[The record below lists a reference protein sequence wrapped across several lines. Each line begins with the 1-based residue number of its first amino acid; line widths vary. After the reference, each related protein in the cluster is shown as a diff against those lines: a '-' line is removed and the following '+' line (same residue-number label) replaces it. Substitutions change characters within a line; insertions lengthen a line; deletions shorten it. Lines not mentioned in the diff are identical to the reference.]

1 MSPSPDKV
9 KSCCAAVY
17 DSELA
22 RALLGD
28 SFHPG
33 GLTLTRRLGELLQ
46 LHPGM
51 LVLDAASGKGDSA
64 LFLAQQFGCDV
75 VGVDLG
81 PINIAEAVRKAENA
95 GLTGRVRFLQ
105 GDVEA
110 VALPSDS
117 FDCVICECAFCTFP
131 DKTAAAGE
139 FARVLRRGGRIG
151 ISDLTRNGPLL
162 SELEGLLAWIA
173 CIADA
178 LPAREYTAF
187 LEAASFR
194 GVQIENHDDVL
205 LAMAR
210 DVQARLMGLE
220 LMTGLKK
227 MDIPGADFAQA
238 RSLARAALQAIQQG
252 SLGYIIITAEI

>member
-1 MSPSPDKV
+1 VSPSPDRV
-9 KSCCAAVY
+9 KSCCAAAY

-33 GLTLTRRLGELLQ
+33 GLALTQRLGELLEV
-46 LHPGM
+46 HPGM
-51 LVLDAASGKGDSA
+51 LVLDAACGKGDSA
-64 LFLAQQFGCDV
+64 IFLAQQFGCDV

-81 PINIAEAVRKAENA
+81 PVNIAEAARRADKA
-95 GLTGRVRFLQ
+95 GLGDRVRFVQ
-105 GDVEA
+105 GDVETIG
-110 VALPSDS
+110 LPGDS

-131 DKTAAAGE
+131 GKSAAAGE
-139 FARVLRRGGRIG
+139 FARVLRRGGRVG
-151 ISDLTRNGPLL
+151 ISDLTRNGPLP

-178 LPAREYTAF
+178 LPAREYTRF

-194 GVQIENHDDVL
+194 AVHTEPHDDVL

-220 LMTGLKK
+220 LIAGLRKV
-227 MDIPGADFAQA
+227 DIPGVDLAQA
-238 RSLARAALQAIQQG
+238 RSLARAAIEAIQHRA
-252 SLGYIIITAEI
+252 LGYAIITAEI